1 MRDFVISAN
10 STVDLPKEWLD
21 QNHVNVMPISYTID
35 DVTYQDY
42 DGKLSSKDFF
52 AKLKAGST
60 SVTSQVN
67 PEDAKESLEPLLKE
81 GKDVLHLSF
90 SSSLSGTYNSIRM
103 AIDEL
108 KEEYPEA
115 KIHVIDT
122 LSACMGEGLL
132 LYKVVGLKDKG
143 KSFEEIVDWVEANKL
158 NICHFF
164 TVDDLNHLHR
174 GGRVSKASA
183 VIGTLVKIKPILH
196 MDNEGT
202 LKPIGKERGRKKALT
217 TLVDMAVEHSGGWE
231 NDIVMISQGDAL
243 EDAQYVEKLVK
254 EKMGVENVLINEI
267 GSVIGSHTGP
277 GIIALF
283 CMGEKR

>member
-1 MRDFVISAN
+1 MKDFVISVN

-21 QNHVNVMPISYTID
+21 ENHVNVMPISYTID
-35 DVTYQDY
+35 DETYQDY
-42 DGKLSSKDFF
+42 DGRLSSKEFF
-52 AKLKAGST
+52 DKLRGGSI

-67 PEDAKESLEPLLKE
+67 PEDAKASLEPLLKE
-81 GKDVLHLSF
+81 GKEVLHLSF

-108 KEEYPEA
+108 KEEYPDA
-115 KIHVIDT
+115 KIQVIDT

-132 LYKVVGLKDKG
+132 LYKVISLKKEG
-143 KSFEEIVDWVEANKL
+143 KTFEEIAQWVEENKL
-158 NICHFF
+158 HICHFF

-183 VIGTLVKIKPILH
+183 VIGTLVQIKPILH
-196 MDNEGT
+196 MDDEGA
-202 LKPIGKERGRKKALT
+202 LKPIGKERGRKKALAS
-217 TLVDMAVEHSGGWE
+217 LVDLAVEHSKGWN
-231 NDIVMISQGDAL
+231 NDIVMIAQGDSL
-243 EDAQYVEKLVK
+243 EDAKYVERLVK
-254 EKMGVENVLINEI
+254 EKMGVENVLINDI